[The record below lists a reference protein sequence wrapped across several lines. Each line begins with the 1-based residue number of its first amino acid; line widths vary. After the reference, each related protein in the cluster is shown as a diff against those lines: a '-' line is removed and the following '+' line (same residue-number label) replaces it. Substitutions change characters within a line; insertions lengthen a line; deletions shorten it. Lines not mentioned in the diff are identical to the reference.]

1 MADKRKVVVV
11 GAGVVGLACGLRL
24 GREGFDVTL
33 VDPGLPGEGAS
44 AGNPG
49 AISLSSILPT
59 AVPGILAKVPGWLCD
74 PDGPLV
80 LRWRHLPFMMPWLA
94 RFLRNGTPERAAA
107 AMRALAALTREAR
120 RAWQPLLE
128 AADALA
134 LLRDAGHLVVYRS
147 QAAHDAENASWHKRA
162 EFGFASRSVEAEE
175 LVSLEPELHRGFVAG
190 RLVDGNSQ
198 ITDPLELCRRLAAA
212 IQRNGRVM
220 RDQVRGFELK
230 DGRVIAVRGK
240 QVSYPADLV
249 VLAAGAHSAKLARAL
264 GDDVP
269 LQPERGYNATLHSAP
284 FALARP
290 IFSPGDK
297 LVAASVTPGLRLA
310 GTAEFAGFTAAP
322 NYARADSLARL
333 GQGMFPALRD
343 YVGARSAWAGF
354 RPSTPDSL
362 PVIGPASRARGAIL
376 AFGHGHVGLTTAA
389 ITADI
394 VAALASGAPPSIDIA
409 AFSPT
414 RF

>member
-1 MADKRKVVVV
+1 MADKRNVVVV

-33 VDPGLPGEGAS
+33 VDPGPPGEGAS

-49 AISLSSILPT
+49 AISLSSISPT
-59 AVPGILAKVPGWLCD
+59 ATPGVLAKVPGWLLD

-80 LRWRHLPFMMPWLA
+80 LRWRHLPFMLPWLA
-94 RFLRNGTPERAAA
+94 LFLRNGTPQRAAA
-107 AMRALAALTREAR
+107 AMRALASLTHGAR

-128 AADALA
+128 AAAA
-134 LLRDAGHLVVYRS
+134 ASLLRDAGHLVVYRA
-147 QAAHDAENASWHKRA
+147 QAAHDAENAVWRKRA
-162 EFGFASRSVEAEE
+162 ELGFASRSVDAAD
-175 LVSLEPELHRGFVAG
+175 LASLEPALDRGFVAG

-198 ITDPLELCRRLAAA
+198 IADPLELCRRLAAA
-212 IQRNGRVM
+212 IQSDGRIVRDEVRDFEM
-220 RDQVRGFELK
+220 R
-230 DGRVIAVRGK
+230 DGRVIAVRGRRA
-240 QVSYPADLV
+240 SYPADLV
-249 VLAAGAHSAKLARAL
+249 VLAAGAHSAKLARTL

-269 LQPERGYNATLHSAP
+269 LQPERGYNATLHEAP

-297 LVAASVTPGLRLA
+297 LVAASVTPGLRFA
-310 GTAEFAGFTAAP
+310 GTAEFAGFAAAP

-333 GQGMFPALRD
+333 GRSMFPALRD
-343 YVGARSAWAGF
+343 YDGAQSAWAGF

-394 VAALASGAPPSIDIA
+394 VAALTIGAPPPIDIA
-409 AFSPT
+409 AFSPA